1 MKLKKITLV
10 DPSNPS
16 NQTVVANNVYAI
28 MYNTGIYYV
37 EPSSWIAYR
46 QKKHIEDTDEKF
58 FYHMS
63 HDLIPGITILYG
75 GIYSVTDVCFLPPK

>member
-46 QKKHIEDTDEKF
+46 QKNISKTQMKNF
-58 FYHMS
+58 F
-63 HDLIPGITILYG
+63 ITCLMI
-75 GIYSVTDVCFLPPK
+75 